1 MAQTITVAN
10 IKLGMNVDEMRKN
23 GEFARHELNS
33 IARML
38 KDSETPLDKYAAKM
52 QLLDKAYAS
61 GGISAATFAQAQ
73 DALAKKFGVMTYAME
88 EAAQAERKLA
98 EEARKAAE
106 AEKALA
112 AEAQRL
118 GSIVSASLTPVQK
131 MANDVK
137 FLDSQFQAGKIDA
150 TQYNL
155 AVDMLAKKHGLA
167 AVYADRAANSERKLA
182 DAKLKAKQ
190 AEDARQANFQTYL
203 EGIRRQSD
211 ATNSFGSSAP
221 VAINRATSAISGL
234 AVAGAALGAVKG
246 LTDFGKHA
254 MGLAMQVE
262 QVRAQIT
269 VFTQSEEATKKLMAE
284 FIRLDQASALSAT
297 DFQDASKILMQFG
310 VGVRDVVPVMESM
323 SEISMGN
330 AQRFQAMA
338 LAFGQV
344 QAAGKLTG
352 QEVLQLVNAGFN
364 PLQQISKDTGVS
376 MAELRKR
383 MEEGSISAE
392 MVATAFENATKKGG
406 LFYGMNEKMAT
417 TTSVKMSKLQSEFKQ
432 FVTAIGEREIK
443 PGVDKALD
451 GILSLVEASKQK
463 KELTQ
468 QEKEIYAEAERIEK
482 RMADQERERAR
493 LSKQI
498 ADERE
503 RAAKAS
509 KEAIEFDNRKME
521 SERSAFA
528 SRINQ
533 ISEERRKAGMGAE
546 NYEKAKLFDD
556 TFQMTEGEKMQAQAA
571 LMDMEETKRLN
582 ELNAIHASVEAANKQ
597 LEIEKQVAAMKEKNF
612 LSSDSLRKEY
622 ATLDEVFRRQ
632 LADAGD
638 NEKQKEGIRK
648 RAAMA
653 EQSIFA
659 RSAFEAQQQS
669 RQGAA
674 DKFAGVGEEIA
685 KNIAPTLK
693 AGTKEA
699 FTFMQQENAKSKQQA
714 EQKKLA
720 EDLLAETKKQT
731 LLAENAPRL
740 AFRR

>member
-1 MAQTITVAN
+1 
-10 IKLGMNVDEMRKN
+10 
-23 GEFARHELNS
+23 
-33 IARML
+33 
-38 KDSETPLDKYAAKM
+38 
-52 QLLDKAYAS
+52 
-61 GGISAATFAQAQ
+61 
-73 DALAKKFGVMTYAME
+73 
-88 EAAQAERKLA
+88 
-98 EEARKAAE
+98 
-106 AEKALA
+106 
-112 AEAQRL
+112 
-118 GSIVSASLTPVQK
+118 
-131 MANDVK
+131 
-137 FLDSQFQAGKIDA
+137 
-150 TQYNL
+150 
-155 AVDMLAKKHGLA
+155 
-167 AVYADRAANSERKLA
+167 
-182 DAKLKAKQ
+182 
-190 AEDARQANFQTYL
+190 
-203 EGIRRQSD
+203 
-211 ATNSFGSSAP
+211 
-221 VAINRATSAISGL
+221 
-234 AVAGAALGAVKG
+234 
-246 LTDFGKHA
+246 
-254 MGLAMQVE
+254 
-262 QVRAQIT
+262 
-269 VFTQSEEATKKLMAE
+269 
-284 FIRLDQASALSAT
+284 
-297 DFQDASKILMQFG
+297 
-310 VGVRDVVPVMESM
+310 
-323 SEISMGN
+323 
-330 AQRFQAMA
+330 
-338 LAFGQV
+338 
-344 QAAGKLTG
+344 
-352 QEVLQLVNAGFN
+352 
-364 PLQQISKDTGVS
+364 
-376 MAELRKR
+376 
-383 MEEGSISAE
+383 
-392 MVATAFENATKKGG
+392 
-406 LFYGMNEKMAT
+406 
-417 TTSVKMSKLQSEFKQ
+417 
-432 FVTAIGEREIK
+432 
-443 PGVDKALD
+443 
-451 GILSLVEASKQK
+451 
-463 KELTQ
+463 
-468 QEKEIYAEAERIEK
+468 
-482 RMADQERERAR
+482 

-632 LADAGD
+632 LAEAGD

-699 FTFMQQENAKSKQQA
+699 FTFMQQENAKNKQQA

-731 LLAENAPRL
+731 LLAENAPRI